1 MNTTAKLINWKEH
14 GDMIILECE
23 LNGKRFEI
31 STYKQRIYN
40 AHLLSADVYIR
51 LDSSDN
57 IIGIN
62 IYKKV
67 RKAPYSVSG
76 LYLYYKMLEYTL
88 FFSYSLCNYTYSLK
102 KYTK

>member
-1 MNTTAKLINWKEH
+1 MNTTARLVNWKER

-23 LNGKRFEI
+23 SNGKHFEI

-40 AHLLSADVYIR
+40 SHLLSGDVYVR

-62 IYKKV
+62 IYKK
-67 RKAPYSVSG
+67 
-76 LYLYYKMLEYTL
+76 
-88 FFSYSLCNYTYSLK
+88 
-102 KYTK
+102 

>member
-1 MNTTAKLINWKEH
+1 
-14 GDMIILECE
+14 MIILECE

-62 IYKKV
+62 IYKSK
-67 RKAPYSVSG
+67 KSPYSIGG
-76 LYLYYKMLEYTL
+76 LYLYYTTSEYTL
-88 FFSYSLCNYTYSLK
+88 FFIQFM
-102 KYTK
+102 

>member
-62 IYKKV
+62 IYKSK
-67 RKAPYSVSG
+67 KSPYSIG
-76 LYLYYKMLEYTL
+76 LYLYYTTSEYTL
-88 FFSYSLCNYTYSLK
+88 FFIQFM
-102 KYTK
+102 

>member
-1 MNTTAKLINWKEH
+1 MNTTAKLITWKEH

-62 IYKKV
+62 IYKV
-67 RKAPYSVSG
+67 RKAPIP
-76 LYLYYKMLEYTL
+76 
-88 FFSYSLCNYTYSLK
+88 
-102 KYTK
+102 

>member
-67 RKAPYSVSG
+67 RKSPLFHRRALSLLHNIRVYS
-76 LYLYYKMLEYTL
+76 L
-88 FFSYSLCNYTYSLK
+88 FFIQFM
-102 KYTK
+102 

>member
-1 MNTTAKLINWKEH
+1 MNTTAKLITWKEH

-62 IYKKV
+62 IYKSKKKPLFRRRALSLLHNTKV
-67 RKAPYSVSG
+67 
-76 LYLYYKMLEYTL
+76 
-88 FFSYSLCNYTYSLK
+88 YSLFTEILCNFTYS
-102 KYTK
+102 

>member
-62 IYKKV
+62 IYKSK
-67 RKAPYSVSG
+67 KSPYSIGG
-76 LYLYYKMLEYTL
+76 LYLYYTTSEYTL
-88 FFSYSLCNYTYSLK
+88 FSYSLCNYTYSPK
-102 KYTK
+102 IH

>member
-62 IYKKV
+62 IYK
-67 RKAPYSVSG
+67 S
-76 LYLYYKMLEYTL
+76 
-88 FFSYSLCNYTYSLK
+88 K
-102 KYTK
+102 KSPIP

>member
-1 MNTTAKLINWKEH
+1 MENASRYQHINK
-14 GDMIILECE
+14 
-23 LNGKRFEI
+23 
-31 STYKQRIYN
+31 RIYN

-62 IYKKV
+62 IYKSK
-67 RKAPYSVSG
+67 KSPYSVGG
-76 LYLYYKMLEYTL
+76 LYLYYTTSEYTL
-88 FFSYSLCNYTYSLK
+88 FFHTVYVIIHIHQ